1 MDSKD
6 KSKDFLMQEL
16 LELKLSLRQELN
28 RVTQIIDHLNPD
40 QEAVPPLNDV
50 SLHTELLGDKDIF
63 SLVKVQLQKKISKPS
78 YETWMKDVYM
88 SSIESDQMTLV
99 APNVFARDWLEER
112 YAELIRSL
120 LKSINGRDY
129 SIRFITK

>member
-1 MDSKD
+1 M
-6 KSKDFLMQEL
+6 
-16 LELKLSLRQELN
+16 
-28 RVTQIIDHLNPD
+28 
-40 QEAVPPLNDV
+40 
-50 SLHTELLGDKDIF
+50 SLHYELLGPKDIF

-112 YAELIRSL
+112 YAELIKSL